1 VATLKASAAAGI
13 KVPLQRGE
21 ESMPGPVL
29 RTTFQ
34 SWNREAVAADSSFEA
49 VCLFSALGIIFSLV
63 FLLTI
68 GPAFDLGL
76 ME

>member
-1 VATLKASAAAGI
+1 
-13 KVPLQRGE
+13 
-21 ESMPGPVL
+21 MPGPVL
-29 RTTFQ
+29 RTTLQ
-34 SWNREAVAADSSFEA
+34 SWNRQDVASDPSFEA
-49 VCLFSALGIIFSLV
+49 VCLFSALGIIFSLL

>member
-1 VATLKASAAAGI
+1 ML
-13 KVPLQRGE
+13 
-21 ESMPGPVL
+21 GPVL

-34 SWNREAVAADSSFEA
+34 NWNTRHMASDPSFEA
-49 VCLFSALGIIFSLV
+49 VCLFSALGIIFSLA

-76 ME
+76 TE

>member
-1 VATLKASAAAGI
+1 
-13 KVPLQRGE
+13 
-21 ESMPGPVL
+21 MPGPVL
-29 RTTFQ
+29 GTTFQ
-34 SWNREAVAADSSFEA
+34 GWNRQDVADDPSFEA
-49 VCLFSALGIIFSLV
+49 VCLFCALGIVFSLV

>member
-1 VATLKASAAAGI
+1 M
-13 KVPLQRGE
+13 E

-34 SWNREAVAADSSFEA
+34 SWNRQAAAADPSFEA
-49 VCLFSALGIIFSLV
+49 VCLFSALGIVVSLV
-63 FLLTI
+63 FLLTN
-68 GPAFDLGL
+68 GPAFDPGL

>member
-1 VATLKASAAAGI
+1 
-13 KVPLQRGE
+13 
-21 ESMPGPVL
+21 MPGPVL

-34 SWNREAVAADSSFEA
+34 GWNRRDVAADPSFEA

>member
-1 VATLKASAAAGI
+1 
-13 KVPLQRGE
+13 
-21 ESMPGPVL
+21 MPGPVL

-34 SWNREAVAADSSFEA
+34 DWNRQHAASDPSFEV

-68 GPAFDLGL
+68 GPAFDLGFT
-76 ME
+76 E